1 MTRPRLN
8 ETSGYSAQ
16 TVEKVERLLELLT
29 EINGHPYLASRLRL
43 HGGTALNVFH
53 MSMPR
58 LSVDA
63 DLTYVGQVER
73 EAYEAERPVLE
84 KAVHDLGTRM
94 GYQVTTSAKVEHSG
108 RTFKLRYRYGDQPDL
123 VKVDLIYL
131 NRAPLLPAEK
141 ATCSACMP
149 EVGVATLALP
159 ELIAGKTKALF
170 DRLAIRDLYDVHRI
184 QTSGLVMQAEG
195 SEESRRLQRRVRIYY
210 ASLSTRFP
218 CPIDESIARRFSE
231 RGEDIKADL
240 YPVLNASDRPTL
252 EQMIQ
257 NVASF
262 ICEHVAPVEPDE
274 VEYLRRLDEESDYAP
289 QLLFADWPDVLA
301 RAQASPAAAWK
312 VTNLQNRLAPP
323 ASDYPEW

>member
-29 EINGHPYLASRLRL
+29 EINGHPYLAPRLRL

-63 DLTYVGQVER
+63 DLTYIGQVGLTE
-73 EAYEAERPVLE
+73 YEAERPILE
-84 KAVHDLGTRM
+84 KAMHDLGTDM
-94 GYQVTTSAKVEHSG
+94 GYQVTTSEKVEHSG
-108 RTFKLRYRYGDQPDL
+108 RTYKLRYRYGDQRDL
-123 VKVDLIYL
+123 IKVDLVYL

-141 ATCSACMP
+141 ATCSACVP
-149 EVGVATLALP
+149 EVSVATLALP

-184 QTSGLVMQAEG
+184 QTNGLVSRLEDG
-195 SEESRRLQRRVRIYY
+195 EESHRLHRRVRIYY

-218 CPIDESIARRFSE
+218 CPIDESIAQRFLE
-231 RGEDIKADL
+231 RGEDIEVDL
-240 YPVLNASDRPTL
+240 YPVLNVTDRPTL

-257 NVASF
+257 DAGSF
-262 ICEHVAPVEPDE
+262 IRDHVAPVEPDE
-274 VEYLRRLDEESDYAP
+274 AEYLRRLDEDSDYSP

-312 VTNLQNRLAPP
+312 VRNLQNRPAPP
-323 ASDYPEW
+323 PSDYPEW